1 MRLAVDGA
9 VSRGE
14 RVPELDG
21 CVGIHWVRRMYAGYE
36 GEREVLV
43 SRGHLAGLSCAAAVL
58 CSGVAVAWRSVGVQ
72 CTGVRLAS
80 VVEKV
85 EASKREEKKK
95 GRWQE
100 PREAGEV
107 RSGQT
112 G

>member
-1 MRLAVDGA
+1 MVLSLAAKGSLNWMAALAYIGCGGCMLVMR
-9 VSRGE
+9 E
-14 RVPELDG
+14 R
-21 CVGIHWVRRMYAGYE
+21 
-36 GEREVLV
+36 REVLV